1 MIRVIES
8 LTPLWPLGT
17 TFGYHGSTFGF
28 IVGELIRRVD
38 PKNRTLGEF
47 VRDEIVE
54 PLDVEFYISLP

>member
-1 MIRVIES
+1 MVVRLVSS
-8 LTPLWPLGT
+8 L
-17 TFGYHGSTFGF
+17 
-28 IVGELIRRVD
+28 VNLIRRVD